1 MKPYHFLLGLLFI
14 LLPCSVQ
21 SQNDYYFPEGLNF
34 DESIPSPAEFLG
46 YEIGD
51 WHTRHARMVSYMEK
65 LAQISPKAQI
75 QSIGI
80 THEKRPQIILTITS
94 EENLSNL
101 ERIRKE
107 HLAHANPEQPEGDV
121 KNMPVIVHLGYNV
134 HGNEPSS
141 TEVSMLVAYYLL
153 AAEDPKLDDYLK
165 NAVFHIEPA
174 LNPDGRDR
182 HTTWVNSNKG
192 NPPVADPWDREHN
205 ESWPSGRTNH
215 YWFDL
220 NRDWLPLTQVESKNR
235 VAFYHKWL
243 PNMVTDYHEM
253 GSSSTYFFEPTK
265 KYGSENPIVPR
276 FNYDTLNSI
285 FAKYHQESL
294 DEIGSLY
301 FTGERFDNSYPGYGS
316 TYPDL
321 HGALGIVYEQ
331 ASSRGHVQSTGTEN
345 ITFPFSIRN
354 HLRTSLAT
362 IEACVENR
370 EMLLNWQRKFFSDIR
385 EKGLQERKLHVY
397 GNEKDPGLPHM
408 FTRLL
413 LDHQIEVYNIKEEI
427 KSGNKTYKPGSA
439 YAVPE
444 GQVQNLMVK
453 SIFDNVTTFT
463 DSVFYDTSAW
473 SMALAYGIDNTEIS
487 STKLDRGSRIKPED
501 IKPNIEVPE
510 RSKYAYIIDWS
521 QFRAPA
527 ALYYLLKNEVNVK
540 TAFTP
545 FSIQTGSETKEFG
558 YGSLM
563 ISVADQSMDSTELY
577 DLIIKASQEAK
588 VRIEPVASGRS
599 DLGIDLGSPEFKNVE
614 LPRVVM
620 LTGEGTSGYEAGEIW
635 FMADTY
641 LNMPITKVDRSDF
654 KRLPLND
661 YDVLILVSGNYNE
674 LDPEKIKSWVE
685 NGGTLVTQR
694 TASQWVIDKKLVKKE
709 LKKQEMEKDSLLRM
723 NYSRAD
729 KYYGSRAIGGSF
741 YKADL
746 DITHPIGFGYQDREL
761 SVYKN
766 STVFL
771 KPGNDPFNKIAVFTS
786 EPYLSGYI
794 HSENLELIKGSATI
808 LAEQKGR
815 GSVIMFSDNPNFRA
829 MMLETHKLFVNAIF
843 FGSLIF

>member
-1 MKPYHFLLGLLFI
+1 MKPYYFLFGLFFI

-21 SQNDYYFPEGLNF
+21 PQADYYFPEGMTF

-46 YEIGD
+46 YEIGE
-51 WHTRHARMVSYMEK
+51 WHTRHARMVSYMER
-65 LAQISPKAQI
+65 LAEVSPKAQI
-75 QSIGI
+75 QTIGY

-101 ERIRKE
+101 EKIRTE

-121 KNMPVIVHLGYNV
+121 ENMPVIVHLGYNV

-153 AAEDPKLDDYLK
+153 AAIDPKLNDYLK

-192 NPPVADPWDREHN
+192 NPPVSDPWDREHN

-331 ASSRGHVQSTGTEN
+331 ASSRGHVQRTGTEN

-362 IEACVENR
+362 IEACVENKA
-370 EMLLNWQRKFFSDIR
+370 MLLKWQRKFFSDIR
-385 EKGLQERKLHVY
+385 EKGLKERKVHIY
-397 GNEKDPGLPHM
+397 GNENDPDVTHM

-413 LDHQIEVYNIKEEI
+413 LDHQIEVYNIEEEI
-427 KSGNKTYKPGSA
+427 KAENKIYKPGSA

-487 STKLDRGSRIKPED
+487 SAKFEPGSRIKPED
-501 IKPNIEVPE
+501 IKPDIKIPSQ
-510 RSKYAYIIDWS
+510 SKYAYIIDWS
-521 QFRAPA
+521 QFGAPA
-527 ALYYLLKNEVNVK
+527 ALYFLLKNEVNVK
-540 TAFTP
+540 TAFKP
-545 FSIQTGSETKEFG
+545 FSIQTGKERKEFG

-563 ISVADQSMDSTELY
+563 IPVVDQSMESEELY
-577 DLIIKASQEAK
+577 DLIMEASQK
-588 VRIEPVASGRS
+588 VELRIDPVVSGRS
-599 DLGIDLGSPEFKNVE
+599 QFGIDLGSPEFKNVE

-641 LNMPITKVDRSDF
+641 LKMPITKVDKSDF
-654 KRLPLND
+654 KRLPLKD
-661 YDVLILVSGNYNE
+661 YDVLIMVSGNYE
-674 LDPEKIKSWVE
+674 DLDPERIKSWVN
-685 NGGTLVTQR
+685 NGGTLITQR
-694 TASQWVIDKKLVKKE
+694 TASEWVINKE
-709 LKKQEMEKDSLLRM
+709 LVEIELRKQEQEKDSLLRI
-723 NYSRAD
+723 NYARSD
-729 KYYGSRAIGGSF
+729 NYYGSRAIGGSF

-746 DITHPIGFGYQDREL
+746 DITHPIGFGYEDRQL
-761 SVYKN
+761 SIYKN

-771 KPGNDPFNKIAVFTS
+771 KPGKDPFNKVAVFTRA
-786 EPYLSGYI
+786 PYLSGYI
-794 HSENLELIKGSATI
+794 HSDNLELIKGSAAI
-808 LAEQKGR
+808 LARQKGR
-815 GSVIMFSDNPNFRA
+815 GSVVMFSDNPNFRA
-829 MMLETHKLFVNAIF
+829 MMLETHKLFVNAVF